1 MRIIAINREE
11 AMSANITMN
20 NYSERMSEVIDY
32 LYANLDENL
41 TLDQLCEIANFSKF
55 HFHRQ
60 FSAYTG
66 IPLYKLIQKLR
77 LKKSA
82 YQLFFHHEKQVTEI
96 AFEAGFE
103 SLESFSRAF
112 KKYCSQTPS
121 EFRSKQEWMSWLD
134 EDLLKIPKDKKM
146 ENIKIVD
153 FREVKIAV
161 LKHRGPEKNKNKT
174 VLQFINWRKNSKF
187 HPSRF
192 ATYNLIYDNIGCA
205 NQENFDQ
212 KLSKQ
217 EEYRFDVA
225 SEVDGEISENDY
237 GVTNGVIPSCRC
249 ALLRH
254 IGSWNNIE
262 ESISHLYG
270 DWLPKSGEKL
280 KDFPCFIHRV
290 NLFPET
296 PENKLISDIY
306 LPLE

>member
-1 MRIIAINREE
+1 
-11 AMSANITMN
+11 MN
-20 NYSERMSEVIDY
+20 DYSERMSKVIDY
-32 LYANLDENL
+32 IYANLDGDL
-41 TLDQLCEIANFSKF
+41 RLGSLCEIANFSKF

-66 IPLYKLIQKLR
+66 IPLYRLIQKLR

-82 YQLFFHHEKQVTEI
+82 YQLFFHHEKQVTDI

-112 KKYCSQTPS
+112 KKYCSQTPT
-121 EFRSKQEWMSWLD
+121 EFRSNKEWMPWLD
-134 EDLLKIPKDKKM
+134 ESLLKIPEDSKM

-161 LKHRGPEKNKNKT
+161 LEHRGPEKDKNNT
-174 VLQFINWRKNSKF
+174 IRQFISWRKSSKF

-192 ATYNLIYDNIGCA
+192 ATYNFVYDNLRNS
-205 NQENFDQ
+205 NQEF
-212 KLSKQ
+212 SGQ
-217 EEYRFDVA
+217 ELTNQEGFRFDVA
-225 SEVDGEISENDY
+225 SEVDEEISENNY
-237 GVTNGVIPSCRC
+237 GVTNGVIPSSRC

-254 IGSWNNIE
+254 EGSWNNIE
-262 ESISHLYG
+262 ESFNYLYG
-270 DWLPKSGEKL
+270 DWLPKSEEKL
-280 KDFPCFIHRV
+280 KEFPCFIHRV